1 MVFEHLFV
9 GDFEN
14 TTGGTSTYVY
24 GGGFMETTDA
34 DATIFENIDDSMHY
48 ILSLPKRSLLY
59 FQNGSNY
66 DDHLIVYWLLQH
78 GYVET
83 QDKNVRKRFYG
94 ICADGKWYVLKIHVR
109 NYVIEIRDTC
119 LLINGSLSAVGRALG
134 CPTSKLVGT
143 IDYDKPRGVG
153 YVMDDVEREYL
164 RHDVLLLK
172 EIVIAMQSMGGLA
185 NYITAGAFAFA
196 ELKASLYK
204 TMHHKSDYEM
214 ELLKQHPKFKQFA
227 NHCFRTNF
235 PEIPVWQDDEI
246 RHAYRGGWCYN
257 NTALHNGDIIYNHG
271 LVLDVNSLYP
281 SVLRNHEYPYG
292 SPRRYIA
299 NRVPASGNSWLDNEI
314 AQCGVTVDN
323 TRIVKCYIVEISTRF
338 RLKKDHVPCIQLKGN
353 SYFVPTEYATTSQHM
368 VDGKLVDDDVVIS
381 LCSADLE
388 LFFEQYDVLYF
399 EVLSGYEFSSY
410 DHFFDD
416 FIDTHYEAK
425 KKAAQTGNRI
435 LKNTSKIILNSSY
448 GGFAQRIHKRRNVA
462 YIDEDG
468 ALAYNEVKDEKY
480 PDRTYT
486 AVGVFCTAYARQVT
500 LRVAQ
505 MFYNNFCYSDTDS
518 VHLVGLTYDDVK
530 DKINIDPVEL
540 GYWALESE
548 WDMARFVRPKTYM
561 ERTVVEDGVALDEP
575 KIDIKAC
582 GLTDEGKDMLRED
595 DDIWFK
601 FTFGLALE
609 DCKLMKHHCVGGVN
623 LIRRDWCIRG

>member
-14 TTGGTSTYVY
+14 TTGGNVTYTY
-24 GGGFMETTDA
+24 GGGFMETVDP
-34 DATIFENIDDSMHY
+34 DATIFENIDDSMNY

-59 FQNGSNY
+59 FHNGSNY

-83 QDKNVRKRFYG
+83 EDKNVRKRFYG

-119 LLINGSLSAVGRALG
+119 LLINGSLSAAGKALG

-143 IDYDKPRGVG
+143 IDYDKQRGDG

-172 EIVIAMQSMGGLA
+172 EIVVAMQSMGGLA

-196 ELKASLYK
+196 EMKASLYK
-204 TMHHKSDYEM
+204 TLHHKSDDEM

-227 NHCFRTNF
+227 KHCFRTMF

-257 NTALHNGDIIYNHG
+257 NTALHGGNIIYDHG

-281 SVLRNHEYPYG
+281 SVLYNHEFPYDL
-292 SPRRYIA
+292 PRRYVS
-299 NRVPASGNSWLDNEI
+299 NRVPASGNDWLDNEI
-314 AQCGVTVDN
+314 SQYGVTVDN
-323 TRIVKCYIVEISTRF
+323 TRIVKCYIVEISTKF
-338 RLKKDHVPCIQLKGN
+338 RIKDKHVPCIQLKGN
-353 SYFVPTEYATTSQHM
+353 SYFVPTEYATTSEHM
-368 VDGKLVDDDVVIS
+368 FNGKLIDDEVTLW

-388 LFFEQYDVLYF
+388 LFFEQYDVLSF
-399 EVLSGYEFSSY
+399 EVLTGYEFSSY
-410 DHFFDD
+410 NHFFDD
-416 FIDTHYEAK
+416 FIDTHYEMK
-425 KKAAQTGNRI
+425 KNAPNKIIRQTA
-435 LKNTSKIILNSSY
+435 KIILNSSY
-448 GGFAQRIHKRRNVA
+448 GGFAQRIHKRRNIA
-462 YIDEDG
+462 YIDDDG
-468 ALAYNEVKDEKY
+468 SLAYNEVKDETY

-500 LRVAQ
+500 VRTAQ
-505 MFYNNFCYSDTDS
+505 MFYDNFCYSDTDS

-561 ERTVVEDGVALDEP
+561 ERTVVADGVALDEP

-595 DDIWFK
+595 AEIWFK
-601 FTFGLALE
+601 FTFGLELK

>member
-1 MVFEHLFV
+1 MVFEHIFV

-14 TTGGTSTYVY
+14 TTGGNVTYVY
-24 GGGFMETTDA
+24 GGGFMETTDT
-34 DATIFENIDDSMHY
+34 DVTVFENIDDSMKY
-48 ILSLPKRSLLY
+48 ILSLPKRSVLY
-59 FQNGSNY
+59 FHNGSNY
-66 DDHLIVYWLLQH
+66 DTHLIVYWLLQH

-83 QDKNVRKRFYG
+83 DDRNVRKRFSG
-94 ICADGKWYVLKIHVR
+94 ICADGKWYVLKIRTR
-109 NYVIEIRDTC
+109 NYNIEIRDTC
-119 LLINGSLSAVGRALG
+119 LLINGSLSAVGKALG

-143 IDYDKPRGVG
+143 IDYDAPRGVG
-153 YVMDDVEREYL
+153 YVMTDVEREYL
-164 RHDVLLLK
+164 KHDVMLLK
-172 EIVIAMQSMGGLA
+172 EIVIAMQSMGGLS
-185 NYITAGAFAFA
+185 NYVTAGAFAFA
-196 ELKASLYK
+196 EMKTSLYK
-204 TMHHKSDYEM
+204 TLHHKSDDEM

-227 NHCFRTNF
+227 THCFRTMF

-257 NTALHNGDIIYNHG
+257 NTNGEIINEHG

-281 SVLRNHEYPYG
+281 YCLRSGEYPYG
-292 SPRRYIA
+292 MPRRYEG
-299 NRVPASGNSWLDNEI
+299 NRVPASGNVWLDNEI

-323 TRIVKCYIVEISTRF
+323 TRVVKCYIVEISTRF
-338 RLKKDHVPCIQLKGN
+338 RIKDKHVPCIQLKGN
-353 SYFVPTEYATTSQHM
+353 SFFVPTEYATTSEHM
-368 VDGKLVDDDVVIS
+368 FNGKLIDDEVTIW

-388 LFFEQYDVLYF
+388 LFFEQYDVDYF
-399 EVLSGYEFSSY
+399 EVLTGYEFASY

-416 FIDTHYEAK
+416 FIDTHYEMK
-425 KKAAQTGNRI
+425 KNAPNKIIRQTA
-435 LKNTSKIILNSSY
+435 KIILNSSY
-448 GGFAQRIHKRRNVA
+448 GGFAQRIHKRSNVP
-462 YIDEDG
+462 YIDDDG
-468 ALAYNEVKDEKY
+468 SLAYNEVMDDTY
-480 PDRTYT
+480 PNRTYT
-486 AVGVFCTAYARQVT
+486 AIGVFCTAYARQVT
-500 LRVAQ
+500 CRMAQ
-505 MFYNNFCYSDTDS
+505 RFYNNFCYSDTDS
-518 VHLVGLTYDDVK
+518 VHLRGLSYDDVK

-561 ERTVVEDGVALDEP
+561 ERTVVADGVALNEP